1 VYSYY
6 QNEGGNEVW
15 KPVPTDKVSSLDSPM
30 FVTIL
35 SVSTPV
41 GDEMSKEDLAAVKYK
56 GPFYVDFDAA
66 ESPASTAAH
75 VRTFLKSLEALGVFA
90 DQLEIY
96 ASGGKGFHVIIPEEI
111 FMTKPGKA
119 GMTFL
124 PQTYKEMAF
133 ELAVP
138 SLDLRVYTA
147 RKGRMFR
154 MANVKRL
161 NNLYKVRIS
170 PEELENLTEE
180 MYTELCSEPRSDLDV
195 TQNSPALAY
204 GMLELFDRCRAKVLK
219 SVASRKK
226 AKPVTLPAELPSFDA
241 MLRGEGIR
249 EGAGFHPI
257 ALQVAIV
264 AHAKGMTE
272 EQFLDAAKGLCENH
286 ASDGSRYNTP
296 QKRRQELAR
305 MFDYTSDNPCY
316 EYSAPAVKSLLSH
329 AAQDLSG
336 LEVSA
341 SEVAEGI
348 AEGRPEDGEF
358 EHGGVTMTQQGVFA
372 MSEFGPKKITAM
384 AFNNVVELK
393 SAATG
398 DVSCIEAD
406 ILVAGR
412 SQGRH
417 TLELDAFKS
426 VNGINNLAMRQGQA
440 FTGSDTQARGLYLRV
455 IEKAR
460 RAKTVM
466 YVVSREGLDILKLTH
481 HEDPDLREPFMIW
494 ADGKSVITEPRIA
507 AKDISFRFIGYPE
520 PRGQF
525 RTDLADAPNL
535 VEWLDADAANKE
547 ALRVFLRNLLTCQR
561 PMIIGRLL
569 GWTVAC
575 HYRMLFHKAYSKFPI
590 LHIAGSAG
598 MGKCLGKGTLVLLS
612 DGSVKPVQDVVVGDR
627 LLGPDGTVRNVLST
641 TTGREQLYKI
651 IPNKGDSYVVNE
663 SHILSLKV
671 SGKGS
676 FTLPSGYKVDATKEV
691 HNLELRKLLGAQNAT
706 DAKKVDRLKGWRA
719 EALEFPTP
727 KGVLPV
733 DPYWLGAWL
742 GDGKQDDVAI
752 YKPSCNM
759 TKWLHTYAETLG
771 MKVKVYSADKC
782 PGWAITGRT
791 DNPLRKFIVQNMQV
805 SGKRIPEDY
814 KTASIPDRLQ
824 LLAGLLDSDG
834 HVEFGGYDWIS
845 KSKLLA
851 EDFVFLCRSLGFN
864 AHVSEQVKG
873 IKKLGFSATYYR
885 VFVSGDCERIP
896 CLDKIAPPRKQI
908 KRHLVHGIKI
918 EKLEV
923 GDYYG
928 FELDGDKLFLLGDF
942 TVTHNTE
949 MVKLFSR
956 LHYYKEEP
964 KMLTPTTTVFA
975 VGQNIAGSS
984 SIPMILDEFK
994 PSELSPQNY
1003 DRFKLMLRDAY
1014 NCREVERGGGNRD
1027 SDDYRALHKTNL
1039 SAPVCF
1045 IAEAAEDESALME
1058 RVVFTMM
1065 IKPPEIQ
1072 MAKYKRAFDAAGNGH
1087 AMLGTVGKYMAAQ
1100 IVKRYSL
1107 EQLKA
1112 DFDPM
1117 WAKARKDLMMHEE
1130 LPDDMSAEE
1139 MRRRGGAKDRTVYNY
1154 TVAKFGLGKFASLC
1168 KAIFGDEFADLFKQM
1183 DDSVYDSM
1191 VELQDNTIP
1200 EWLKVFNT
1208 MTDMSV
1214 LNEESPHFLKRGQD
1228 YEIINYDGKDAL
1240 EIYARACYFK
1250 YRSYMGASRMK
1261 TLFHSEQSFV
1271 HAISAIPS
1279 SLGSNITQELNA
1291 PGGSHIFDLEELVRS
1306 GFRNFP

>member
-15 KPVPTDKVSSLDSPM
+15 KPVPTDKVSSLDNPM

-154 MANVKRL
+154 MANVKRP
-161 NNLYKVRIS
+161 NSLYKVRIS

-195 TQNSPALAY
+195 MQNSPALAY

-219 SVASRKK
+219 SIASRKK
-226 AKPVTLPAELPSFDA
+226 TKPVKLPAELPSFDA

-257 ALQVAIV
+257 ALQVAII

-272 EQFLDAAKGLCENH
+272 EQFLEAAKGLCENH

-316 EYSAPAVKSLLSH
+316 EYSAPAVKALLSH

-598 MGKCLGKGTLVLLS
+598 MGK
-612 DGSVKPVQDVVVGDR
+612 
-627 LLGPDGTVRNVLST
+627 
-641 TTGREQLYKI
+641 
-651 IPNKGDSYVVNE
+651 
-663 SHILSLKV
+663 
-671 SGKGS
+671 
-676 FTLPSGYKVDATKEV
+676 
-691 HNLELRKLLGAQNAT
+691 
-706 DAKKVDRLKGWRA
+706 
-719 EALEFPTP
+719 
-727 KGVLPV
+727 
-733 DPYWLGAWL
+733 
-742 GDGKQDDVAI
+742 
-752 YKPSCNM
+752 
-759 TKWLHTYAETLG
+759 
-771 MKVKVYSADKC
+771 
-782 PGWAITGRT
+782 
-791 DNPLRKFIVQNMQV
+791 
-805 SGKRIPEDY
+805 
-814 KTASIPDRLQ
+814 
-824 LLAGLLDSDG
+824 
-834 HVEFGGYDWIS
+834 
-845 KSKLLA
+845 
-851 EDFVFLCRSLGFN
+851 
-864 AHVSEQVKG
+864 
-873 IKKLGFSATYYR
+873 
-885 VFVSGDCERIP
+885 
-896 CLDKIAPPRKQI
+896 
-908 KRHLVHGIKI
+908 
-918 EKLEV
+918 
-923 GDYYG
+923 
-928 FELDGDKLFLLGDF
+928 
-942 TVTHNTE
+942 TE

-1139 MRRRGGAKDRTVYNY
+1139 IRRRGGAKDRTVYNY

-1183 DDSVYDSM
+1183 DDSIYDSM

-1228 YEIINYDGKDAL
+1228 YEIINYDGKEAL

-1306 GFRNFP
+1306 GFRNFPDR